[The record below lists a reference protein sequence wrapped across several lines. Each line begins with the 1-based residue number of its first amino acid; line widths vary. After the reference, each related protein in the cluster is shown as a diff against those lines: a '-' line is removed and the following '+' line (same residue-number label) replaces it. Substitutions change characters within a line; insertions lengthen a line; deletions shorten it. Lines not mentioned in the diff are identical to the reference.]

1 MVTEGG
7 SSKRVAISIHW
18 GLMGGA
24 GELHNIAHLFR
35 NRKKAKGKMP
45 RIQEWE
51 PGMQC
56 TGGGRAGPLPRF
68 PPPTYYRNVQR

>member
-1 MVTEGG
+1 MVTDGG
-7 SSKRVAISIHW
+7 SSKRVGIWINW
-18 GLMGGA
+18 GVGGGA

-35 NRKKAKGKMP
+35 SRKRTKGKMP

-56 TGGGRAGPLPRF
+56 MGGKRSGPLLPIS
-68 PPPTYYRNVQR
+68 PTYHSNVER